1 MCHDRPVPIAR
12 RPTPETEDG
21 PRCPSCD
28 RPAPP
33 EDRKRCPICG
43 RRVCLACLKPY
54 GHHMQVC
61 EDCRLA
67 EW

>member
-1 MCHDRPVPIAR
+1 MADPDPGGDR
-12 RPTPETEDG
+12 EEL
-21 PRCPSCD
+21 RCPSCG
-28 RPAPP
+28 RPARP
-33 EDRKRCPICG
+33 EDTKRCPICG

-61 EDCRLA
+61 EECRMA